1 MSYFFVFRF
10 ISVEVSDRNQ
20 NDFIQLFHFSD
31 FLFLVSIIFMYIYKE
46 RIIEGQIF
54 YTGLIVSFMIV
65 SYKKWSESKGMW
77 LWDEDFLS
85 LFYIV
90 FHTSVIFFLE

>member
-1 MSYFFVFRF
+1 MPLLQQWVVILLWFQQCEFENGSWISYFFVFRF

-54 YTGLIVSFMIV
+54 YTGLIVSFMII
-65 SYKKWSESKGMW
+65 SYK
-77 LWDEDFLS
+77 
-85 LFYIV
+85 
-90 FHTSVIFFLE
+90 